1 MSNQTGADATKNQAP
16 NGTIVP
22 AAPADEIGAAMERV
36 MVLGDLSP
44 LTPTQ
49 RSEYYMRVCQ
59 SVGLNPYTKPFAY
72 IRLNN
77 KLTLYALR
85 DCADQLRRLRGISIE
100 IVDRKLTDGFLSV
113 HVRATDKD
121 GRRDEDYGVVPV
133 SATLAGEAGANLIMK
148 CLTKAKRRV
157 TLSIC
162 GLGLLDETEVATIAG
177 AEIVDVE
184 GRHLATVE
192 APPKR
197 KSSAAAKRDGEYETT
212 LKPLVL
218 ALENATGETECTAAW
233 TANKHWL
240 STAPSRWF
248 VLALEAYVI
257 RMKDFGVDI
266 DPDEHGQESLREA
279 A

>member
-1 MSNQTGADATKNQAP
+1 MSDAKELTVQP
-16 NGTIVP
+16 P
-22 AAPADEIGAAMERV
+22 DDLGAAMERV
-36 MVLGDLSP
+36 MVSGDLSP
-44 LTPTQ
+44 LTPAQ

-59 SVGLNPYTKPFAY
+59 SVGLNPFTKPFAY
-72 IRLNN
+72 IKLNN

-121 GRRDEDYGVVPV
+121 GRRDEDYGVVAV
-133 SATLAGEAGANLIMK
+133 GATLAGEAGANLIMK

-177 AEIVDVE
+177 AEIVDEE
-184 GRHLATVE
+184 GRHIATVE
-192 APPKR
+192 GPPPKR

-218 ALENATGETECTAAW
+218 ELENAAAATDCIEAW
-233 TANKHWL
+233 TKHKTWL
-240 STAPSRWF
+240 ASAPSRWF
-248 VLALEAYVI
+248 TMALEAYAV
-257 RMKDFGVDI
+257 RMKDFGVEVDL
-266 DPDEHGQESLREA
+266 DEHDQEKLREA

>member
-1 MSNQTGADATKNQAP
+1 MNKSADILDGPPNVSATAP
-16 NGTIVP
+16 P
-22 AAPADEIGAAMERV
+22 DDLGAAMERV
-36 MVLGDLSP
+36 MVSGDLSP
-44 LTPTQ
+44 LTPSQ

-59 SVGLNPYTKPFAY
+59 SVGLNPFTKPFAY
-72 IRLNN
+72 IKLNN

-121 GRRDEDYGVVPV
+121 GRKDEDYGVVPV
-133 SATLAGEAGANLIMK
+133 GTTLAGEAGANLIMK

-177 AEIVDVE
+177 AEIVDE
-184 GRHLATVE
+184 QGRHIATVE

-197 KSSAAAKRDGEYETT
+197 KSSAEGKRDGSVKVFNEARA
-212 LKPLVL
+212 KIV
-218 ALENATGETECTAAW
+218 AATGAIECKEVWDSYAAF
-233 TANKHWL
+233 L
-240 STAPSRWF
+240 ISAPRGWYDT
-248 VLALEAYVI
+248 LNEDYVMH
-257 RMKDFGVDI
+257 MKGFGVDL
-266 DPDEHGQESLREA
+266 DPQEQSELVPQA
-279 A
+279 AE